1 MASRVSLLLITKNNT
16 DIIEKTIES
25 IRKFDDIVIVD
36 SASTDA
42 TRDIMKLMLKNH
54 RSVKI
59 LNKPFN
65 DIGKQRRYGLKYCK
79 SRWVLVLDSDELAG
93 EKLFKEIKSKIN
105 SKRNRYSAFYV
116 PYQNY
121 FLGRRVDYGGEN
133 YSMIR
138 LFKKNIL
145 EIKPSL
151 VHNRFV
157 VKKGKVGHLKN
168 KIHHFSYRSLQ
179 QAYQKFGDY
188 SKKMAVIKFKNKER
202 SSFKKIFLYPV
213 HMFWARFVEDKG
225 YKDGFFRIPLDLG
238 FAYMEFLTYLL
249 LAFKRR

>member
-1 MASRVSLLLITKNNT
+1 MASRVSLLLITKNNA

-25 IRKFDDIVIVD
+25 IKDFDDIVIVD
-36 SASTDA
+36 SGSIDA
-42 TRDIMKLMLKNH
+42 TQDIMRLMLKKH
-54 RSVKI
+54 RSVRI
-59 LNKPFN
+59 INKPFT
-65 DIGKQRRYGLKYCK
+65 DIGKQRRYGLKFCK
-79 SRWVLVLDSDELAG
+79 SRWVLVLDSDELVSK
-93 EKLFKEIKSKIN
+93 KLFKEIKAKIN
-105 SKRNRYSAFYV
+105 SKINRNSAFYI

-138 LFKKNIL
+138 LFKKNVL

-151 VHNRFV
+151 VHNRFLV
-157 VKKGKVGHLKN
+157 RRGKIGYLNN

-179 QAYQKFGDY
+179 QVYQKFGDY
-188 SKKMAVIKFKNKER
+188 SKKIAVIKFKNKER